1 MAWGVPLN
9 SPLFKVRH
17 YKRTITMKLLLEILG
32 VILNWIGTALRIDI
46 LLDLD
51 QRFIYV
57 RFQMG

>member
-1 MAWGVPLN
+1 
-9 SPLFKVRH
+9 
-17 YKRTITMKLLLEILG
+17 MKLLLEILG